1 VAPANRPPVIPHS
14 PEPADS
20 TEYSGEILVVSWLG
34 GDPDGDIVT
43 YSVEVQEGDAVFAV
57 GQTGYTTM
65 DTGFFLERST
75 TYNWRVIATDDI
87 DVSEG
92 PWWTIF
98 TPEWTNDPPYPPSTP
113 SPSDGNTGVQTINLN
128 LTWSADDPDE
138 DDTLTF
144 TLYFGTDADPPIIA
158 AGLTETSYALPQ
170 LEFGTEYFWRVAA
183 TDSRDETVFGPVW
196 SFTTQ
201 EQPGGLLTHLGR
213 LLGL

>member
-1 VAPANRPPVIPHS
+1 MSFGDAIRIVLVVLALALVSCSEDSTPLAPANRPPVVPHS

-43 YSVEVQEGDAVFAV
+43 YTVEVQEGDAVFAV

-87 DVSEG
+87 DVTEG
-92 PWWTIF
+92 PWWTIS
-98 TPEWTNDPPYPPSTP
+98 TPEWTNEPPYPPSTP

-128 LTWSADDPDE
+128 LTWSADDPDA
-138 DDTLTF
+138 TLMAFLEST
-144 TLYFGTDADPPIIA
+144 YQAVADLARWDRA
-158 AGLTETSYALPQ
+158 A
-170 LEFGTEYFWRVAA
+170 LEVPAGYPRESA
-183 TDSRDETVFGPVW
+183 
-196 SFTTQ
+196 
-201 EQPGGLLTHLGR
+201 
-213 LLGL
+213 